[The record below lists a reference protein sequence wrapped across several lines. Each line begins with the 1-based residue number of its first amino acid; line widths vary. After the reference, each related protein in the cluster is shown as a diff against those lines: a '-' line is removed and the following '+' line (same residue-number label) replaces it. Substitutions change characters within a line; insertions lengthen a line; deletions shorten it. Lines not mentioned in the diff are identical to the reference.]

1 MPLNLGGFNP
11 GIPGQGSELSQWL
24 EGARQTG
31 GQYTKGLSDLIS
43 AFNQTPDP
51 ATGQINIDGVSMDK
65 TAAIQYRQ
73 VKFEQAKQMFELF
86 QNMFKSASETVM
98 SLIRRL
104 DPR

>member
-1 MPLNLGGFNP
+1 MSLNLGGFNP

-24 EGARQTG
+24 EGAKQTG
-31 GQYTKGLSDLIS
+31 AQYTKGLSDLIS
-43 AFNQTPDP
+43 AFNQTPDS
-51 ATGQINIDGVSMDK
+51 AGQISIDGVSMDK